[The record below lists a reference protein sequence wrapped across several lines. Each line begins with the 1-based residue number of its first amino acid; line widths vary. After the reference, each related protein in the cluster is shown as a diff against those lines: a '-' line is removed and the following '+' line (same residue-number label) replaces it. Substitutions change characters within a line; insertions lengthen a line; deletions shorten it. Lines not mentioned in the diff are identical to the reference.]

1 MKVTKS
7 ILKQMILEGIDEIFG
22 PGDPRRGVAKT
33 DISGLTHVNVTT
45 DQDPPNVKKYTIT
58 SETGED
64 LTPEQVEDYAH
75 ELTKKEGSPA
85 YVDITKTA
93 DTPKSYHA
101 IVRSINEEVDESLLD
116 IAKSAKDFLM
126 PKKDEPLT
134 ADQALQQVQDILAAE
149 ELPTE
154 KKLKAAH
161 DFLMLNL
168 YPKDAPSLVEKDEE

>member
-58 SETGED
+58 SKSGETIT
-64 LTPEQVEDYAH
+64 LKQAEDYAH
-75 ELTKKEGSPA
+75 ELVKKEGSPA
-85 YVDITKTA
+85 YVDIT
-93 DTPKSYHA
+93 PNSYLAA
-101 IVRSINEEVDESLLD
+101 IKPSSLSEEVDENLLD
-116 IAKSAKDFLM
+116 IAKSAKNFIM

-134 ADQALQQVQDILAAE
+134 ADQALQQVQDILAAK

-168 YPKDAPSLVEKDEE
+168 YPKDAPSLVEKGEE

>member
-22 PGDPRRGVAKT
+22 PKHKVTT
-33 DISGLTHVNVTT
+33 DISGLTHS
-45 DQDPPNVKKYTIT
+45 DSERRPGGRDIMEYTV
-58 SETGED
+58 SSKDGED
-64 LTPEQVEDYAH
+64 ITPEQAEDYAH
-75 ELTKKEGSPA
+75 EILAGGHP
-85 YVDITKTA
+85 VRVHIGKTDA
-93 DTPKSYHA
+93 SPKSYRA
-101 IVRSINEEVDESLLD
+101 IVQFIRLDEEVDENLLD
-116 IAKSAKDFLM
+116 IAKSAKNFLM

-134 ADQALQQVQDILAAE
+134 ADQALQQVQDILTAK

-168 YPKDAPSLVEKDEE
+168 YPKDAPSLVEKGEEQA

>member
-22 PGDPRRGVAKT
+22 PGDPRRGGPTT

-45 DQDPPNVKKYTIT
+45 DDLPRNVKKYTIT

-64 LTPEQVEDYAH
+64 LTPEQAEDYAH
-75 ELTKKEGSPA
+75 EVLSGGHPVR
-85 YVDITKTA
+85 VDIAKTA

-168 YPKDAPSLVEKDEE
+168 YPKDAPSLVEKGEE